1 MLLMKKTVEIPSI
14 ISSSEMLFYIK
25 NGKIDSTYINYLD
38 NLTDLNDELT
48 SDILNISSK
57 TLRSYRKLDIT
68 LRGNIKEHL
77 VYLISLFEHGI
88 KVFGSKEDF
97 NEWLLAD
104 NMLLDNEQPKNF
116 LDTISGIKFI
126 DDRLTAMEY
135 GDNV

>member
-1 MLLMKKTVEIPSI
+1 MNKSIPIPSI
-14 ISSSEMLFYIK
+14 VNSSEMLFYIK
-25 NGKIDSTYINYLD
+25 NGEIDATYINYLD
-38 NLTDLNDELT
+38 DLTILNDEQT

-57 TLRSYRKLDIT
+57 TLRSYRKLNIT

-88 KVFGSKEDF
+88 NVFDSKEDF
-97 NEWLLAD
+97 NNWLLTE
-104 NMLLDNEQPKNF
+104 NLLLGNEQPKNF
-116 LDTISGIKFI
+116 LETISGIKFI